1 MRRAFLTALLA
12 ATTLAGCASSAFV
25 TPKVQLPAAYPHG
38 AATAPDADLV
48 ARQGR
53 WWTGFGDP
61 QLNQL
66 VEAVLAHN
74 NDLAAAAILV
84 RRAQLQADLAGTEL
98 LPQLSGGADA
108 TTSRSDNGS
117 TRSHSASLSAS
128 YEVDL
133 WGRLGAQRDAARWEA
148 QATAQDLEAT
158 RLTLIGTTIDLYW
171 QLAFLNQRIAT
182 AEQSL
187 AYARRTQT
195 LVEAQYRA
203 GQVSGVEIAE
213 AEQSVRSQESTLADL
228 EQQRVETRAALALL
242 LSGPSWS
249 AENEPQVL
257 PANAPPPPPEGQPA
271 ELLGRRPDLRAAEL
285 RLRSALSSVDA
296 TRASFYPTL
305 GLTGSIGGSS
315 SALSNLL
322 ANPVATLGAGV
333 TLPFL
338 NFNQARLNIRVSQAD
353 YELAVVNF
361 RQTLLQ
367 AFTDVDNALSARTQ
381 LAAQGVSL
389 DRSLAA
395 ARRAEQLYEVRYRA
409 GAVPLR
415 TWLDAQ
421 EARRNAEIAQA
432 QNMLERLSNQ
442 VAIYEALGGDLAGT
456 SRPAS

>member
-25 TPKVQLPAAYPHG
+25 TPKVELPAAYPHG
-38 AATAPDADLV
+38 AAAAPDADLV

-66 VEAVLAHN
+66 VETVLAHN

-195 LVEAQYRA
+195 LVQAQYRA

-242 LSGPSWS
+242 LSAPSWS

-257 PANAPPPPPEGQPA
+257 PASAPPPPPEGQPA

-338 NFNQARLNIRVSQAD
+338 NFNQARLNIRVSEAD